1 MSKIM
6 KAQIIQELR
15 SENKN
20 IDEMASSTI
29 ETYVIIRYKCSKYLA
44 KQITKELKND
54 RTRTT

>member
-20 IDEMASSTI
+20 INEMAASTI
-29 ETYVIIRYKCSKYLA
+29 ETYVMIRYKCSKYLA
-44 KQITKELKND
+44 KQIVKELHK
-54 RTRTT
+54 